1 MGAHEMIYMA
11 AKCETTMPTGYTS
24 PSRDESTL
32 SQNLLR
38 HLKCNMTF
46 QQVESMREGLAC
58 LRRGLTDA
66 EFHELCDDL
75 ARDIVLYGDI

>member
-1 MGAHEMIYMA
+1 
-11 AKCETTMPTGYTS
+11 
-24 PSRDESTL
+24 
-32 SQNLLR
+32 
-38 HLKCNMTF
+38 
-46 QQVESMREGLAC
+46 MREGLAC